1 MYFEGGNNSMRPI
14 DMHCDTILE
23 LMKDKENLD
32 LYDNGLEI
40 DIKKLKKANSLA
52 QFFAMFVY
60 LKREKDPMEVCL
72 EMIDKFYVE
81 LEKNKNSILIAK
93 NYEDIM
99 NNDREGKMSA
109 ILAIEEGGA
118 IKGKLHN
125 LRNFYR
131 LGVRAI
137 TLTWNYPNEI
147 GFPNTKYEHRDKG
160 LTSFGEE
167 VIYEMNKLGILIDV
181 SHLSDQGFYDVA
193 RLTSK
198 PFIASHSNARAVKE
212 NSRNLTDDMI
222 KTLSVNGGVMGICFE
237 RDFLGESEN
246 ARVEDMIRHI
256 KHIKNVGG
264 IDVIALGS
272 DFDGCH
278 PNGEISNIGEIDK
291 LAYGLKDN
299 KFTEDEID
307 RIFYKNAL
315 RVIKD
320 VL

>member
-1 MYFEGGNNSMRPI
+1 
-14 DMHCDTILE
+14 MHCDTILE
-23 LMKDKENLD
+23 LMKDKENLELFEND
-32 LYDNGLEI
+32 LSI
-40 DIKKLKKANSLA
+40 DIKKMKKGNSIA
-52 QFFAMFVY
+52 QFFAMFVF
-60 LKREKDPMEVCL
+60 LNSEKDPMEICL

-81 LEKNKNSILIAK
+81 LEKNSIHISLAT

-99 NNDREGKMSA
+99 KNDKEGKMSA
-109 ILAIEEGGA
+109 VLTIEEGGA

-131 LGVRAI
+131 LGVRSI

-147 GFPNTKYEHRDKG
+147 GFPNTNYEHKDKG

-167 VIYEMNKLGILIDV
+167 VIHEMNKLGMLIDV

-198 PFIASHSNARAVKE
+198 PFIASHSNARAIKD

-222 KTLSVNGGVMGICFE
+222 KTLSEKGGVMGICFE

-291 LAYGLKDN
+291 LAYGLKNN
-299 KFTEDEID
+299 KFSEDEID
-307 RIFYKNAL
+307 RMFYKNAL